1 MPSRRQPVKPRSPAE
16 ASKRHGT
23 SGHGKSS
30 EARKTSGSTRGTKT
44 AKRNAPVR
52 RALPAPLADDEANRR
67 ADIVRASA
75 RLFRE
80 KGFAGTT
87 VRDIAN
93 AVGMRSGSPFYH
105 FGTKVDILVAVME
118 EGLRQGLE
126 ETRAVLARELPP
138 RERLRALIAAH
149 LHTIHGPGSD
159 FIPVLLY
166 DWRSLPEA
174 HRKQIVAWRDQYD
187 AAWQRALEDLH
198 REGTLAADP
207 KLARLFIFGAVNFS
221 ALWYRP
227 GGGLTLSQVADA
239 AIDFLVP
246 RIESR
251 AAAMA

>member
-1 MPSRRQPVKPRSPAE
+1 MPSRREPSKTRPADRTGE
-16 ASKRHGT
+16 VDASR
-23 SGHGKSS
+23 HGKSS
-30 EARKTSGSTRGTKT
+30 RARKTSGSTRGVTT
-44 AKRNAPVR
+44 AKRNAPAR

-75 RLFRE
+75 KLFRE

-105 FGTKVDILVAVME
+105 FGSKVDILVAVME

-126 ETRAVLARELPP
+126 ETRTVLARELPP
-138 RERLRALIAAH
+138 RERLRAMIEAH

-174 HRKQIVAWRDQYD
+174 HRKRIVAWRDQYD

-198 REGTLAADP
+198 HEGALAIDP
-207 KLARLFIFGAVNFS
+207 KLSRLFILGAVNFT
-221 ALWYRP
+221 ALWYRA
-227 GGGLTLSQVADA
+227 GGGLSLAQVGA
-239 AIDFLVP
+239 AAVDFLLP
-246 RIESR
+246 RTE
-251 AAAMA
+251 AAMA

>member
-1 MPSRRQPVKPRSPAE
+1 MPSRREPSKSRPPAGRTGDLD
-16 ASKRHGT
+16 ASR
-23 SGHGKSS
+23 HGKSS
-30 EARKTSGSTRGTKT
+30 RARKASGSTRGDKPV
-44 AKRNAPVR
+44 KINAPAR

-93 AVGMRSGSPFYH
+93 AVGMQSGSPFYH
-105 FGTKVDILVAVME
+105 FGSKIDILVAVME

-126 ETRAVLARELPP
+126 ETRAVLARDLSP
-138 RERLRALIAAH
+138 RERLRAMIEAH

-174 HRKQIVAWRDQYD
+174 HRKHIVAWRDQYD
-187 AAWQRALEDLH
+187 AAWQRVLEDL
-198 REGTLAADP
+198 RDAGAFTIDAR
-207 KLARLFIFGAVNFS
+207 LARLFILGAVNFT
-221 ALWYRP
+221 ALWYRS
-227 GGGLTLSQVADA
+227 GGPLTLAQVAEA
-239 AIDFLVP
+239 AVDFLLP
-246 RIESR
+246 RTE
-251 AAAMA
+251 AALA

>member
-1 MPSRRQPVKPRSPAE
+1 MPSRREPSKTRPPADRTGDVD
-16 ASKRHGT
+16 ASR
-23 SGHGKSS
+23 HGKSS
-30 EARKTSGSTRGTKT
+30 RARKATGSTRGAKT
-44 AKRNAPVR
+44 AKRNAPAR

-87 VRDIAN
+87 VRDIAH

-105 FGTKVDILVAVME
+105 FDSKINILVAVME

-126 ETRAVLARELPP
+126 ETRTVLARELPP
-138 RERLRALIAAH
+138 RERLRAMIEAH

-166 DWRSLPEA
+166 EWRSLPDA
-174 HRKQIVAWRDQYD
+174 HRKHIVAWRDQYD

-198 REGTLAADP
+198 DEGAFAIDP
-207 KLARLFIFGAVNFS
+207 KLARLFILGAVNFT

-227 GGGLTLSQVADA
+227 GGGSTLAQVADA
-239 AIDFLVP
+239 AVEFLLP
-246 RIESR
+246 RTE
-251 AAAMA
+251 ATVA

>member
-1 MPSRRQPVKPRSPAE
+1 MPSRREPSKTRQPADRTGSAN
-16 ASKRHGT
+16 ASR
-23 SGHGKSS
+23 HGKSS
-30 EARKTSGSTRGTKT
+30 RAPKTSGSTRGNKT
-44 AKRNAPVR
+44 AERNASR

-105 FGTKVDILVAVME
+105 FGSKVDILVAVME

-126 ETRAVLARELPP
+126 ETRSVLARELPP
-138 RERLRALIAAH
+138 RERLRAMIEAH

-166 DWRSLPEA
+166 DWRSLPET
-174 HRKQIVAWRDQYD
+174 HRKHIVAWRDQYD
-187 AAWQRALEDLH
+187 AEWQRVLEDLH
-198 REGTLAADP
+198 RASALSVEP
-207 KLARLFIFGAVNFS
+207 KLARLFILGAVNFT

-227 GGGLTLSQVADA
+227 GGPMSLAQVADA
-239 AIDFLVP
+239 AVEFLLPRTEAVP
-246 RIESR
+246 
-251 AAAMA
+251 A